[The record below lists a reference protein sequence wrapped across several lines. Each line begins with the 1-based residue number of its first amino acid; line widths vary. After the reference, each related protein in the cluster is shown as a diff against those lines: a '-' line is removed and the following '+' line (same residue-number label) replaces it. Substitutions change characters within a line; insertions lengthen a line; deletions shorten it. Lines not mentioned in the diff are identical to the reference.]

1 MNDHAPLIVFNT
13 LSAANAAVA
22 HVNENS
28 VSGSF
33 VAHVTASDADSG
45 VNARVTCVLA
55 DSELAGAFEL
65 VPRPHQLQEADYQ
78 LMTSRRRSVLIDRE
92 ARWRFNVTVSCSDR
106 GRPHPLTSHST
117 TIIITTTTTITTTI
131 TTSISSISTHQS
143 QVADCLRRRQQRQ
156 PTRLHRAGLHTF
168 HHCPAA

>member
-1 MNDHAPLIVFNT
+1 VNDHAPLIVFNT

-45 VNARVTCVLA
+45 VNARVTCVLV

-117 TIIITTTTTITTTI
+117 TTSSSISTTIS
-131 TTSISSISTHQS
+131 SISSISTHQPLHHHHH
-143 QVADCLRRRQQRQ
+143 QHHQQHQ
-156 PTRLHRAGLHTF
+156 QHLHSPVTSR
-168 HHCPAA
+168 

>member
-106 GRPHPLTSHST
+106 GRPHPLTSHKSLTVYVVDSNDNRPAFTAPVCTPSITVPHQSFST
-117 TIIITTTTTITTTI
+117 TAICHKA
-131 TTSISSISTHQS
+131 SNFSSASEISVI
-143 QVADCLRRRQQRQ
+143 
-156 PTRLHRAGLHTF
+156 
-168 HHCPAA
+168 